1 MTQTYNLWDFA
12 CEHETPTMT
21 HYIPTEKK
29 SDWSV
34 VIFPGG
40 GYQHRAVHEGKG
52 YAEFLNA
59 HGVHAFV
66 AEYRVTPSCFPDPLA
81 DARRAVRMVRHFAE
95 EWGVCADKIA
105 VMGSSAGGHLAA
117 LVSNY
122 TQPLENE
129 VHDAIDEEAYRPNA
143 QILCY
148 PVISLLSDFGHVGSG
163 KNLLGERYE
172 ELGGA
177 LSVQNLVTPQ
187 TPPAFVWHTFADGC
201 VPVTNSLE
209 YVKALKAASVSAEL
223 HVFPM
228 GGHGLGLADQDPETA
243 HVAQWSGLLL
253 NWLKTL

>member
-1 MTQTYNLWDFA
+1 MTQTYDLWDFA

-66 AEYRVTPSCFPDPLA
+66 VEYRVAPSYFPVPLA
-81 DARRAVRMVRHFAE
+81 DARRAVRMVRYFAKD
-95 EWGVCADKIA
+95 WGVCADKIA

-148 PVISLLSDFGHVGSG
+148 PVISLLPDFGHIGSG

-187 TPPAFVWHTFADGC
+187 TPPAFVWHTFTDNG

-209 YVKALKAASVSAEL
+209 YVKALKEANVSAEL